1 MYRTLRCDKYRVALM
16 EKILRTYN
24 SASEIDSE
32 NLSINLFLRS
42 KEELL
47 SIAEKIL
54 KKVNKKIREKYNFKI
69 SKTIV
74 EAGSGSLP
82 IEKMK
87 SIAISIESED
97 ISSNKISSKLRS
109 ADTPVF
115 NYINNN
121 KVYIDLKAIPND
133 QVNTLIKQLNTCL

>member
-1 MYRTLRCDKYRVALM
+1 M
-16 EKILRTYN
+16 
-24 SASEIDSE
+24 
-32 NLSINLFLRS
+32 
-42 KEELL
+42 
-47 SIAEKIL
+47 
-54 KKVNKKIREKYNFKI
+54 
-69 SKTIV
+69 
-74 EAGSGSLP
+74 
-82 IEKMK
+82 
-87 SIAISIESED
+87 ESED